1 MSSESAGE
9 LTRSTSTNS
18 NVSAVSFGSADL
30 DVEKVYEKAPWDIF
44 GEAPGLGRVRIAKTG
59 DMLPI
64 LTGYKAKKDGTAEV
78 GVQFRYLLDFGNFA

>member
-1 MSSESAGE
+1 MSSEQLA
-9 LTRSTSTNS
+9 RSDSTTS
-18 NVSAVSFGSADL
+18 NVSAVSLDSVDL
-30 DVEKVYEKAPWDIF
+30 DAEQIYEKAPWDIF

-78 GVQFRYLLDFGNFA
+78 GVQFRYLFRFGALHLLK